1 MTSRHMSH
9 LRRWLMSSPPAE
21 WALNQLRE
29 LLIGAL
35 RQGPMPKHVAFV
47 MDGNRRYAKTHM
59 IETVEGHNLGFEA
72 LAKILEVC
80 YKSGVTHVTIYAFS
94 IENFKRTKYEVDALM
109 DMAKIKLKQLV
120 QHGELLDRYS
130 ARIRVLGQRE
140 LIKPDVLEAV
150 DRAVELTSHNRGCVL
165 NICFPYT
172 SREEITTAI
181 RDTVEEYSIPLP
193 PEPEVARSP
202 FREERI
208 ASTIRTQQQ
217 RQQDRQHQKIISEQ
231 AKSSSYLQP
240 PHMRGLQSQSQS
252 PSSSSST
259 TSLSSYSHSDQDHE
273 HELDTSSVST
283 STTLHQ
289 DDNATTTSSP
299 PPEFTSL
306 SPETKPQSPSSGEH
320 QTQSSTTYPSP
331 ELITA
336 ETLNSHMYTAD
347 DPPIDLLVRTS
358 GVLRLSDFMLWQ
370 CTQDTQIV
378 FLDVLWPDFDLW
390 SFLPVLWEWQWR
402 VRKTRAG
409 FVSEEET
416 RGEKERERMNGVK
429 LRVG

>member
-9 LRRWLMSSPPAE
+9 IRQWLLSSPPAE
-21 WALNQLRE
+21 WAIHQLRT

-47 MDGNRRYAKTHM
+47 MDGNRRYAKTHR

-120 QHGELLDRYS
+120 QHGELLDRYG
-130 ARIRVLGQRE
+130 ARIRILGQRE
-140 LIKPDVLEAV
+140 LIKPDVLEVV
-150 DRAVELTSHNRGCVL
+150 DRAVEMTSRNGTCVL
-165 NICFPYT
+165 NVCFPYT

-181 RDTVEEYSIPLP
+181 RETVEEYSRPISSQHEQGRP
-193 PEPEVARSP
+193 SP

-208 ASTIRTQQQ
+208 ASTIRSQHQQQ
-217 RQQDRQHQKIISEQ
+217 HDTNTKPT
-231 AKSSSYLQP
+231 YLQP
-240 PHMRGLQSQSQS
+240 PEQHGMQS
-252 PSSSSST
+252 PSSST

-273 HELDTSSVST
+273 HDTSSVST
-283 STTLHQ
+283 STTLHH
-289 DDNATTTSSP
+289 DDNNTTSP
-299 PPEFTSL
+299 PPEFTSMD
-306 SPETKPQSPSSGEH
+306 SKEQQHAHAAQQKPQPI
-320 QTQSSTTYPSP
+320 YPSP
-331 ELITA
+331 ELITP
-336 ETLNSHMYTAD
+336 ETLNSHMYTAS
-347 DPPIDLLVRTS
+347 DPPIDLLIRTS
-358 GVLRLSDFMLWQ
+358 GVCRLSDFLLWQ
-370 CTQDTQIV
+370 CHEDTQIM

-402 VRKTRAG
+402 TRKSQAAAASGTEDELAAERKQGGAKKKVG
-409 FVSEEET
+409 RSKLRSRSE
-416 RGEKERERMNGVK
+416 GVK
-429 LRVG
+429 VHAA